1 MLGKTFSLVLF
12 LAVPVASAACAEGAQ
27 LEEQP
32 PDAPLQATSAT
43 EPPLSAS
50 SVCGKLEPTV
60 KRCGGT
66 LSHGDCIDSLG
77 RFRDEVLSEAR
88 ACAEKSCSTLKRCL
102 EDSIGESFGVSSSST
117 PSSDG
122 GTTTRPDG
130 STSLP
135 ACRPV
140 LTSFTPSP
148 YKPPRR
154 QVGACTSVQASD
166 LEDCMVNGNQSKC
179 QLFQNDPQ
187 YQACEAC
194 ALSQDTDPQWGPIVM
209 TSTNVF
215 PNDPGC
221 YGLSLG
227 EGTSTTGCG
236 AAMRAF
242 EECADVACQGC
253 PLSMPQPT
261 PNEMMDYD
269 NCRNDAANTVCAT
282 QGTNAMRLCTFD
294 GGGPP
299 AACQSSFASLV
310 SVFCGP

>member
-1 MLGKTFSLVLF
+1 MLRKTLSLVLF
-12 LAVPVASAACAEGAQ
+12 LALPAACAEGAQ
-27 LEEQP
+27 LEEP
-32 PDAPLQATSAT
+32 APDPPLQAIAPT
-43 EPPLSAS
+43 EPPLGAS

-60 KRCGGT
+60 RRCGGKLT
-66 LSHGDCIDSLG
+66 HADCVDTLG

-88 ACAEKSCSTLKRCL
+88 ACADKSCSALKRCL
-102 EDSIGESFGVSSSST
+102 DDAIGESFGVTSAGS

-130 STSLP
+130 STSMP

-154 QVGACTSVQASD
+154 QVGACTSALASD
-166 LEDCMVNGNQSKC
+166 LEDCLVNGNQTKC
-179 QLFQNDPQ
+179 QLFQTDPQ
-187 YQACEAC
+187 YQACATC
-194 ALSQDTDPQWGPIVM
+194 AITQDTDPQWGPVVV
-209 TSTNVF
+209 TSTAMF

-236 AAMRAF
+236 ASMRAF
-242 EECADVACQGC
+242 EECTDVACRSC
-253 PLSMPQPT
+253 PLSLPQPT
-261 PNEMMDYD
+261 PSEMTDYD
-269 NCRNDAANTVCAT
+269 DCRNDAASTVCAAHA
-282 QGTNAMRLCTFD
+282 TNATRLCAFD

-299 AACQSSFASLV
+299 AACQSSFAALV
-310 SVFCGP
+310 GVFCGP